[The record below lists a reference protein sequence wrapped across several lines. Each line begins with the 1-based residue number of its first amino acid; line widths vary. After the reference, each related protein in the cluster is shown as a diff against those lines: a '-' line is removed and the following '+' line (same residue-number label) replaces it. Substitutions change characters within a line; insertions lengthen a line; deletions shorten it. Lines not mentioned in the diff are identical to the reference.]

1 MLAMFCTAVFIGA
14 ALLATGSIVHSFACY
29 GPDALRALRTG
40 NTVAETRV
48 IRVRIETLPS
58 TLPLANC
65 PQLRRQPRPKARRIV
80 IRSGMGPTAG
90 SRAAA

>member
-1 MLAMFCTAVFIGA
+1 MLAMFFTAISFGA
-14 ALLATGSIVHSFACY
+14 AFFAAGTIIHSFICH
-29 GPDALRALRTG
+29 GPQAMRALRCP
-40 NTVAETRV
+40 NTVPEMREV
-48 IRVRIETLPS
+48 RVRIETLPG

-65 PQLRRQPRPKARRIV
+65 PQLRRQPRRKTGRAV

>member
-14 ALLATGSIVHSFACY
+14 ALFASGSIIHSLVRY
-29 GPDALRALRTG
+29 GPDAMRALRFP
-40 NTVAETRV
+40 NIVSETRV
-48 IRVRIETLPS
+48 VRVQIATLPGS
-58 TLPLANC
+58 LPLANC
-65 PQLRRQPRPKARRIV
+65 PQLRRQPRPKARRVV